1 MEPLAAPKFTFN
13 ASMKSAEI
21 KLLSTTALKTTID
34 ELTPQIEHAC
44 GKKLAASYAPS
55 TQVAKRVAEGEAAD
69 VAIATGAGIDELIK
83 QGRII
88 AGTRVDVARS
98 AIGVAVRPGASKP
111 DISSVAAFK
120 QALLAAKSIG
130 MSNPV
135 GGGASGIH
143 LWSVFERLG
152 IADALKPKTIF
163 GPGGPAGLIGLY
175 LLRGEVEIG
184 LQQMPELMA
193 VPGIDVVGPVPG
205 ELQSITQFSAGIPAN
220 ANDAEAGKA
229 LAKFLTTP
237 AAAKVMQ
244 KKGMEPA

>member
-1 MEPLAAPKFTFN
+1 
-13 ASMKSAEI
+13 MKSAEI
-21 KLLSTTALKTTID
+21 KLLSTTAMKTSID
-34 ELTPQIEHAC
+34 ELTSRLESAS
-44 GKKLAASYAPS
+44 GKKLVAAYAPS
-55 TQVAKRVAEGEAAD
+55 TQIAKRVADGEFAD
-69 VAIATGAGIDELIK
+69 VAISTNERIDDLIK
-83 QGRII
+83 QGRIV

-98 AIGVAVRPGASKP
+98 SIGVAVRPGTPKP

-120 QALLAAKSIG
+120 QALLAAKSIA

-152 IADALKPKTIF
+152 IADALRPKTIF
-163 GPGGPAGLIGLY
+163 GPGGPAGLIGLF
-175 LLRGEVEIG
+175 LLRGEAEIG

-193 VPGIDVVGPVPG
+193 VPGIEIVGPVPG
-205 ELQSITQFSAGIPAN
+205 EMQSITIFAAGIPAN

-237 AAAKVMQ
+237 AAAAIIKA
-244 KKGMEPA
+244 KGMQPG

>member
-1 MEPLAAPKFTFN
+1 
-13 ASMKSAEI
+13 MKSAELT
-21 KLLSTTALKTTID
+21 LLSTTALKTTID
-34 ELTPQIEHAC
+34 ELTPQIERTS

-69 VAIATGAGIDELIK
+69 VAIATGAGIDTLIK
-83 QGRII
+83 QGRIT
-88 AGTRVDVARS
+88 AGTRIDVARS
-98 AIGVAVRPGASKP
+98 AIGVAVRPGASRP

-143 LWSVFERLG
+143 LWSMFERLG

-175 LLRGEVEIG
+175 LLRGEAEIG
-184 LQQMPELMA
+184 LQQMPELIA
-193 VPGIDVVGPVPG
+193 VPGIDIVGPVPG
-205 ELQSITQFSAGIPAN
+205 EMQSITVFAAGIPTN
-220 ANDAEAGKA
+220 ANDAEAGMA
-229 LAKFLTTP
+229 LTKLLTTP
-237 AAAKVMQ
+237 AAASVIKT
-244 KKGMEPA
+244 KGMQPC

>member
-1 MEPLAAPKFTFN
+1 MKN
-13 ASMKSAEI
+13 AELT
-21 KLLSTTALKTTID
+21 LLSTTALKTSID
-34 ELTPQIEHAC
+34 ELTPQIERAS
-44 GKKLAASYAPS
+44 GKQLAASYAPS
-55 TQVAKRVAEGEAAD
+55 TQVAKRMAEGEVAD
-69 VAIATGAGIDELIK
+69 VAIATGAGIDALIA
-83 QGRII
+83 QGRML
-88 AGTRVDVARS
+88 AGSRTDVARS
-98 AIGVAVRPGASKP
+98 AIGVAMLPGARRP
-111 DISSVAAFK
+111 DISSVAAFT

-163 GPGGPAGLIGLY
+163 GPGGPAGLIGFY

-205 ELQSITQFSAGIPAN
+205 EMQSITVFAAGIPTN

-229 LAKFLTTP
+229 LAKYLTTP
-237 AAAKVMQ
+237 AAAAVIKA
-244 KKGMEPA
+244 KGMQPG

>member
-1 MEPLAAPKFTFN
+1 
-13 ASMKSAEI
+13 MKSAALT
-21 KLLSTTALKTTID
+21 LLSTTALKTAID
-34 ELTPQIEHAC
+34 ELTPQIERAS

-69 VAIATGAGIDELIK
+69 VAIATGAGIDALIK
-83 QGRII
+83 QGRIA
-88 AGTRVDVARS
+88 AGTRTDVARS
-98 AIGVAVRPGASKP
+98 AIGVAVRANARRP
-111 DISSVAAFK
+111 DISSVAAFT

-163 GPGGPAGLIGLY
+163 GPGGPAGLIGFY

-193 VPGIDVVGPVPG
+193 VPGIGVVGPVPG
-205 ELQSITQFSAGIPAN
+205 DMQSITIFAAGIPTN
-220 ANDAEAGKA
+220 ANDAEGGKA
-229 LAKFLTTP
+229 LANFLTTP
-237 AAAKVMQ
+237 AAAAVIKA
-244 KKGMEPA
+244 KGLLPG

>member
-1 MEPLAAPKFTFN
+1 MFTTMKNAELA
-13 ASMKSAEI
+13 
-21 KLLSTTALKTTID
+21 LLSTTALKTTID
-34 ELTPQIEHAC
+34 ALTPQIERAS

-69 VAIATGAGIDELIK
+69 VAIATGAGIDELIE

-88 AGTRVDVARS
+88 AGTRIDVARS
-98 AIGVAVRPGASKP
+98 AIGVAVRANARKP
-111 DISSVAAFK
+111 DISSVEAFQ

-152 IADALKPKTIF
+152 IAQALKPKTIF
-163 GPGGPAGLIGLY
+163 GPGGPAGLVGLY

-193 VPGIDVVGPVPG
+193 VPGIDIVGPVPG
-205 ELQSITQFSAGIPAN
+205 ELQSITVFAAGIPTN
-220 ANDAEAGKA
+220 ANDAEAGRA

-237 AAAKVMQ
+237 AAMAVIKA
-244 KKGMEPA
+244 KGMQPG